1 MRLLR
6 TGVLSLACAMA
17 ALPISL
23 VVYPLFRPKATSG
36 KYRSIVILGTAQYDG
51 VPSRPF
57 ASRLRWA
64 VELWQRNQRLDV
76 VCVGGK
82 LPGDRYSEAEVA
94 RLYCLRNRVDPLAL
108 ISVPEGNDT
117 ASSLEAAFDQIP
129 QPAILV
135 TDPLH
140 ALRTKLWAQRLG
152 IQARVSATPYNPN
165 RFPHQNWWKA
175 LLHEC
180 GGVVVWIV
188 GMCDAQRAQN
198 LEYRLRSL
206 DSRFSQRRRDRF
218 EQVWQQKQADNI
230 APDSSIGGPVSAVR
244 RS

>member
-6 TGVLSLACAMA
+6 TGALSIACTMA
-17 ALPISL
+17 ALPMSL
-23 VVYPLFRPKATSG
+23 LVYPLFRPKATSG

-57 ASRLRWA
+57 AARLQWA

-82 LPGDRYSEAEVA
+82 LPGDRYSEAAVA

-108 ISVPEGNDT
+108 IAVPEGNDT
-117 ASSLEAAFDQIP
+117 ASSLEAAFEQIP

-140 ALRTKLWAQRLG
+140 ALRTKLWAQRIG

-165 RFPHQNWWKA
+165 RFPRQNWWKA

-180 GGVVVWIV
+180 GGVVVWLIGV
-188 GMCDAQRAQN
+188 CDSERAQH

-206 DSRFSQRRRDRF
+206 DSRFSKRRRHRF
-218 EQVWQQKQADNI
+218 EQIWQHKPVDDAADHLSTDGT
-230 APDSSIGGPVSAVR
+230 ASAEGM
-244 RS
+244 S